1 MFIGQRYYNE
11 VNISTIDYSVHSSY
25 QDFEI
30 RRMYNSEEASEIP
43 WSYNKTKKEF
53 RELIENSW
61 GGKVFKF
68 QEKSKVK
75 KLKDDAKEKRRI
87 YNQKGESS
95 SRYGLREHDV
105 QETESEAKNSEKHF
119 SLQKQILGRKITH
132 EFVFNEGW
140 ITAYITM
147 NNGEKFEEQLLYW
160 CNKEY
165 YKEKDK
171 KVYVDKKIDR
181 VYEDKDVDIEFVYE
195 ILNGYKPKT
204 KEKEYI

>member
-11 VNISTIDYSVHSSY
+11 VNISTINYDVHSSY

-43 WSYNKTKKEF
+43 WSYNKTKNEF
-53 RELIENSW
+53 RELTGNSW
-61 GGKVFKF
+61 RGKVFKF
-68 QEKSKVK
+68 QEESKVEQ
-75 KLKDDAKEKRRI
+75 LKDNAKEKRKR
-87 YNQKGESS
+87 YNEKGESS
-95 SRYGLREHDV
+95 RGYGLREHDV
-105 QETESEAKNSEKHF
+105 QEIESEAMKSERDF
-119 SLQKQILGRKITH
+119 TTQKQILSRKITH

-147 NNGEKFEEQLLYW
+147 NNGEKFEEQLFYW

-171 KVYVDKKIDR
+171 KVHIDEKIDR